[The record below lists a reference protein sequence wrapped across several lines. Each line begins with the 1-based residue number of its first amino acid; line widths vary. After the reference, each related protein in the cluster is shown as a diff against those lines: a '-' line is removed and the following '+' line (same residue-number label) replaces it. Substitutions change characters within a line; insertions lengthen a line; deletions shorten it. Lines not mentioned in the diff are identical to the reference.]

1 MNYLKA
7 TSLKVPILDW
17 DDAKELYEKLYSVKW
32 EGYTQELALRTEVT
46 KMFNIIMPDLK
57 PNNIKSVIKFIQD
70 DKSVVSLRKMLSNT
84 IGKGE
89 EESKEWMGQYINKM
103 IHADLIAQK
112 KSSVFQFFGTILGL
126 IPGIPWVGAAGLAG
140 ASTAGGNIITSK
152 KSDYYWYYAL
162 QKSYRN

>member
-1 MNYLKA
+1 M
-7 TSLKVPILDW
+7 
-17 DDAKELYEKLYSVKW
+17 YEKLYSVKW

-89 EESKEWMGQYINKM
+89 EESKWLNINQYYWVRN
-103 IHADLIAQK
+103 HAEDK
-112 KSSVFQFFGTILGL
+112 SVFDVSMEQYLNKLEQEKDVERVIISMLKYKNDFS
-126 IPGIPWVGAAGLAG
+126 AGVKQ
-140 ASTAGGNIITSK
+140 SV
-152 KSDYYWYYAL
+152 
-162 QKSYRN
+162 RHV

>member
-1 MNYLKA
+1 
-7 TSLKVPILDW
+7 
-17 DDAKELYEKLYSVKW
+17 
-32 EGYTQELALRTEVT
+32 
-46 KMFNIIMPDLK
+46 
-57 PNNIKSVIKFIQD
+57 
-70 DKSVVSLRKMLSNT
+70 
-84 IGKGE
+84 
-89 EESKEWMGQYINKM
+89 M

-140 ASTAGGNIITSK
+140 ASAAGGNIITSK